1 MEEGDDDGD
10 DDGLPRTEE
19 ELRKKYFGG
28 GSGGGDDDDKGHNDE
43 KTRGNASIPCAPSSP
58 PPLRKA
64 EIHCGYMLPTLL
76 SLAQQAQQQQQ
87 QQQQEQQN
95 PSPNPT
101 ENQNKKSP
109 PPPPPHLL
117 QILDIGCGSGEITLD
132 FAEMCPFAH
141 VTGIDVSGAVLDS
154 ARAYAELRGVTNVE
168 FVQMSVFSMPV
179 EWKGRFHVVHTHQAV
194 AHFGGGGGGGGD
206 DEDEEEEEE
215 EDDSFGGGSGGKMVQ
230 RGIREMIRVARR
242 SGGVVCMREG
252 NLQSARFHPE
262 YPLLEE
268 CFQVIIAVHEAGGGA
283 ADAGRQLKRWS
294 KHFRGETKV
303 LLATQSAS
311 RYDTPEGRRSYG
323 GHWPARC
330 SRGIF
335 AQRAMELR
343 GVSSQR
349 LDEYAL
355 AWKEWMEDEKGMFAM
370 MHGEVILEVT

>member
-10 DDGLPRTEE
+10 DNGLPRTEE
-19 ELRKKYFGG
+19 ELRKKYFGSS
-28 GSGGGDDDDKGHNDE
+28 GSGGGDDDKGHNDE
-43 KTRGNASIPCAPSSP
+43 KTRGNASVNCAPS

-76 SLAQQAQQQQQ
+76 SLAQQAQQQQH
-87 QQQQEQQN
+87 QQN
-95 PSPNPT
+95 TSTTPT
-101 ENQNKKSP
+101 ENPNQKSP
-109 PPPPPHLL
+109 PPPGHLL

-141 VTGIDVSGAVLDS
+141 VTGIDVSGAVLNS

-179 EWKGRFHVVHTHQAV
+179 EWAGRFHVVHTHQAV
-194 AHFGGGGGGGGD
+194 AHFGGGGGGGGED
-206 DEDEEEEEE
+206 DEDE
-215 EDDSFGGGSGGKMVQ
+215 DDDDGGRGRGGKMVQ

-294 KHFRGETKV
+294 KHFRRETKV
-303 LLATQSAS
+303 LLATQSVS
-311 RYDTPEGRRSYG
+311 RYDTPEGRRGYG
-323 GHWPARC
+323 AHWPARC

>member
-1 MEEGDDDGD
+1 
-10 DDGLPRTEE
+10 
-19 ELRKKYFGG
+19 
-28 GSGGGDDDDKGHNDE
+28 
-43 KTRGNASIPCAPSSP
+43 
-58 PPLRKA
+58 
-64 EIHCGYMLPTLL
+64 
-76 SLAQQAQQQQQ
+76 
-87 QQQQEQQN
+87 
-95 PSPNPT
+95 
-101 ENQNKKSP
+101 
-109 PPPPPHLL
+109 
-117 QILDIGCGSGEITLD
+117 
-132 FAEMCPFAH
+132 MCPFAH

-194 AHFGGGGGGGGD
+194 AHFGGGGGGDED
-206 DEDEEEEEE
+206 DEEDEEE
-215 EDDSFGGGSGGKMVQ
+215 EDDSFGGGRGGKMVQ

-268 CFQVIIAVHEAGGGA
+268 CFRVIIAVHKAGGGA

-294 KHFRGETKV
+294 KHFRRETKV
-303 LLATQSAS
+303 LLATQSVS
-311 RYDTPEGRRSYG
+311 RYDTPEGRRGYG

>member
-1 MEEGDDDGD
+1 MEEEEEEEDD

-19 ELRKKYFGG
+19 ELRKKYFGS
-28 GSGGGDDDDKGHNDE
+28 SGGGDDDKGHNDE
-43 KTRGNASIPCAPSSP
+43 KTRGNASIPCAPSPPS

-76 SLAQQAQQQQQ
+76 SLAQQAQQQQKQ
-87 QQQQEQQN
+87 HQQN
-95 PSPNPT
+95 PSPTPT
-101 ENQNKKSP
+101 KNQNKKSPP

-179 EWKGRFHVVHTHQAV
+179 EWAGRFHVVHTHQAV

-206 DEDEEEEEE
+206 DDEEDDEEDEEEE
-215 EDDSFGGGSGGKMVQ
+215 GGGRGDKMVQ

-268 CFQVIIAVHEAGGGA
+268 CFRVIIAVHEAGGGA
-283 ADAGRQLKRWS
+283 ADAGRQLKHWS
-294 KHFRGETKV
+294 KHFRRETKV
-303 LLATQSAS
+303 LLATQSVS
-311 RYDTPEGRRSYG
+311 RYDTLEGRRNYG
-323 GHWPARC
+323 AHWPARC

-335 AQRAMELR
+335 AQRAMEQG

>member
-1 MEEGDDDGD
+1 MEEEEEEEDD

-19 ELRKKYFGG
+19 ELRKKYFGSG
-28 GSGGGDDDDKGHNDE
+28 GSGGDDDKGHNDE
-43 KTRGNASIPCAPSSP
+43 KTRGNASVPRAPSP
-58 PPLRKA
+58 PPPSLRKA

-87 QQQQEQQN
+87 QN
-95 PSPNPT
+95 TGPT
-101 ENQNKKSP
+101 PTKNQNKKSP

-132 FAEMCPFAH
+132 FAEMCPFAY

-168 FVQMSVFSMPV
+168 FVQMSVFSMPL
-179 EWKGRFHVVHTHQAV
+179 EWAGRFHVVHTHQAV
-194 AHFGGGGGGGGD
+194 AHFGGGGGGGED
-206 DEDEEEEEE
+206 DEDEDEEE
-215 EDDSFGGGSGGKMVQ
+215 DYDGGGGGRGDRMVQ

-268 CFQVIIAVHEAGGGA
+268 CFQVIIAVHKAGGGA

-294 KHFRGETKV
+294 KHFRRETKM
-303 LLATQSAS
+303 LLATQSVS
-311 RYDTPEGRRSYG
+311 RYDTPEGRRGYG

-343 GVSSQR
+343 GVSCQR

-355 AWKEWMEDEKGMFAM
+355 AWKEWMEDERGMFAM

>member
-1 MEEGDDDGD
+1 MEEEEEEEDD

-19 ELRKKYFGG
+19 ELRKKYFG

-43 KTRGNASIPCAPSSP
+43 KTRGNASVNCAPS

-87 QQQQEQQN
+87 N
-95 PSPNPT
+95 PSTKPT
-101 ENQNKKSP
+101 KNQNKKSPP

-132 FAEMCPFAH
+132 FAEMCPFAY

-179 EWKGRFHVVHTHQAV
+179 EWVGRFHVVHTHQAV
-194 AHFGGGGGGGGD
+194 AHFGGGGGGGD
-206 DEDEEEEEE
+206 DEDEEE
-215 EDDSFGGGSGGKMVQ
+215 DGCGSGMVQ

-268 CFQVIIAVHEAGGGA
+268 CFRVIIAVHEAGGGA

-294 KHFRGETKV
+294 KHFRRETKV
-303 LLATQSAS
+303 LLATQSVS
-311 RYDTPEGRRSYG
+311 RYDTPEGRRGYG

>member
-1 MEEGDDDGD
+1 
-10 DDGLPRTEE
+10 
-19 ELRKKYFGG
+19 
-28 GSGGGDDDDKGHNDE
+28 
-43 KTRGNASIPCAPSSP
+43 
-58 PPLRKA
+58 
-64 EIHCGYMLPTLL
+64 
-76 SLAQQAQQQQQ
+76 
-87 QQQQEQQN
+87 
-95 PSPNPT
+95 
-101 ENQNKKSP
+101 
-109 PPPPPHLL
+109 
-117 QILDIGCGSGEITLD
+117 
-132 FAEMCPFAH
+132 MCPFAH

-179 EWKGRFHVVHTHQAV
+179 EWAGRFHVVHTHQAV
-194 AHFGGGGGGGGD
+194 AHFGGGRGGGGGGD
-206 DEDEEEEEE
+206 DE
-215 EDDSFGGGSGGKMVQ
+215 EDYEDGCGSGMVQ

-268 CFQVIIAVHEAGGGA
+268 CFRVIIAVHEAGGGA

-294 KHFRGETKV
+294 KHFQRETKV
-303 LLATQSAS
+303 LLATQSVS
-311 RYDTPEGRRSYG
+311 RYDTPEGRRGYG

-335 AQRAMELR
+335 AQRAVELR

>member
-10 DDGLPRTEE
+10 DNGLPRTEE
-19 ELRKKYFGG
+19 ELRKKYFGSSG
-28 GSGGGDDDDKGHNDE
+28 GGGGDDEGDNDE
-43 KTRGNASIPCAPSSP
+43 RTRGNASIPCAPSPSP
-58 PPLRKA
+58 SPLRKA

-87 QQQQEQQN
+87 N
-95 PSPNPT
+95 PSTTPTKNP
-101 ENQNKKSP
+101 NKKSP
-109 PPPPPHLL
+109 PPPPGHLL
-117 QILDIGCGSGEITLD
+117 QILDIGCGSGEISLD

-168 FVQMSVFSMPV
+168 FVQMSVFSMPL

-194 AHFGGGGGGGGD
+194 AHFGGGGGGGEDD
-206 DEDEEEEEE
+206 DEEEDEEEE
-215 EDDSFGGGSGGKMVQ
+215 EDDSFGGGRGGKMAQ

-303 LLATQSAS
+303 LLATQSVS
-311 RYDTPEGRRSYG
+311 RYDTPEGRRGYG

-343 GVSSQR
+343 GVSSRR

>member
-1 MEEGDDDGD
+1 MEEEEDDDDDD
-10 DDGLPRTEE
+10 DDGLPRMEE

-28 GSGGGDDDDKGHNDE
+28 GSGGSDDEGDNDE
-43 KTRGNASIPCAPSSP
+43 KTRGNASIPCAPSP
-58 PPLRKA
+58 PPSLRKA

-87 QQQQEQQN
+87 QQN
-95 PSPNPT
+95 PSPKPTKNP
-101 ENQNKKSP
+101 NQKSP
-109 PPPPPHLL
+109 PPPPPPHIL

-141 VTGIDVSGAVLDS
+141 VTGIDVSGAVLNS

-168 FVQMSVFSMPV
+168 FVQMSVFSMPL
-179 EWKGRFHVVHTHQAV
+179 EWKGRFDVVHTHQAV
-194 AHFGGGGGGGGD
+194 AHFGGGGGGD
-206 DEDEEEEEE
+206 DGEADEEEDY
-215 EDDSFGGGSGGKMVQ
+215 DDDDGRGDKMVQ

-252 NLQSARFHPE
+252 NLQSARFHPN

-268 CFQVIIAVHEAGGGA
+268 CFRVIIAVHKAGGGA

-294 KHFRGETKV
+294 KHFRKETKV
-303 LLATQSAS
+303 LLATQSVS
-311 RYDTPEGRRSYG
+311 RYDTLEGRRGYG

-343 GVSSQR
+343 GISSQR

-355 AWKEWMEDEKGMFAM
+355 AWKEWMEDGKGMFAM

>member
-1 MEEGDDDGD
+1 MEEEEEEEDD

-19 ELRKKYFGG
+19 ELRKKYFGSSG
-28 GSGGGDDDDKGHNDE
+28 GGGDDDAKGHNDE
-43 KTRGNASIPCAPSSP
+43 KTRGDASVPRAPSPPP

-87 QQQQEQQN
+87 QHQQQN

-101 ENQNKKSP
+101 KNQDKKFP
-109 PPPPPHLL
+109 PPPPPHIL

-132 FAEMCPFAH
+132 FAEMYPFAH
-141 VTGIDVSGAVLDS
+141 VTGIDVSGAVLNS

-168 FVQMSVFSMPV
+168 FVQMSVFSMPL
-179 EWKGRFHVVHTHQAV
+179 EWVGRFHVVHTHQAV
-194 AHFGGGGGGGGD
+194 AHFGGGGGG
-206 DEDEEEEEE
+206 DEDDEE
-215 EDDSFGGGSGGKMVQ
+215 EDDEEDYDGGGDGRGDKMVQ

-294 KHFRGETKV
+294 KHFQRETKV
-303 LLATQSAS
+303 LLATQSVS
-311 RYDTPEGRRSYG
+311 RYDTPEGRRGYG

-343 GVSSQR
+343 GVSCQR

>member
-1 MEEGDDDGD
+1 MEEGDDDD
-10 DDGLPRTEE
+10 DYDDGLPRTEE
-19 ELRKKYFGG
+19 ELRKKYFGSSG
-28 GSGGGDDDDKGHNDE
+28 GGGGGDDEGDNDE
-43 KTRGNASIPCAPSSP
+43 RTRGNASIPCAPSPPS

-87 QQQQEQQN
+87 N
-95 PSPNPT
+95 PSPTPTKNP
-101 ENQNKKSP
+101 NQKSP
-109 PPPPPHLL
+109 PPPPPHIL

-132 FAEMCPFAH
+132 FAEMCPFAY

-168 FVQMSVFSMPV
+168 FVQMSVFSMPL
-179 EWKGRFHVVHTHQAV
+179 EWKGRFDVVHTHQAV

-206 DEDEEEEEE
+206 DEDEDNE
-215 EDDSFGGGSGGKMVQ
+215 EDGGGGRMVQ

-242 SGGVVCMREG
+242 GGGVVCMREG

-268 CFQVIIAVHEAGGGA
+268 CFRVIIAVHEAGGGA

-294 KHFRGETKV
+294 KHFRGKTKV
-303 LLATQSAS
+303 LLATQSVS
-311 RYDTPEGRRSYG
+311 RYDTPEGRRGYG

-343 GVSSQR
+343 GVSCQR

-370 MHGEVILEVT
+370 MHGEVILQVT